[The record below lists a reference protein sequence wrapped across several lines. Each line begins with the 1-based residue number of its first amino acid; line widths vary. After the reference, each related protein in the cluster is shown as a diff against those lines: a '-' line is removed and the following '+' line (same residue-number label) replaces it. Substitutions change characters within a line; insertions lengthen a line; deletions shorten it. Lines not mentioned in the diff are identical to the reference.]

1 MCIRDRIFTSDSAS
15 PYADSMIVQDGRIT
29 WIGQK
34 ADLPD
39 TEGTVTDLGG
49 KRVIPGFVDAHMHP
63 VMLADF
69 RKRIT
74 VMPPEINSCLL
85 YTSRCV

>member
-1 MCIRDRIFTSDSAS
+1 MDTKIFINGKIFTSDSAA

-49 KRVIPGFVDAHMHP
+49 KRVIPG
-63 VMLADF
+63 
-69 RKRIT
+69 
-74 VMPPEINSCLL
+74 
-85 YTSRCV
+85 